1 MWGVRAAAALR
12 LAQQRS
18 TSAFQQPS
26 FLGLFSTDLHGEP
39 TTEAA
44 PQVAPEVVVA
54 ATQVPVSEAAAD
66 GDSGANL
73 GFPEPADLQAPAAAT
88 PRAPPGPKKIYAR
101 LSNAPKYA
109 FKSDILWFF
118 EGCNLT
124 PDQLVTIYDEKYR
137 QRFLQVEF
145 DSMESFR
152 LAQRVLVRK
161 GRLGGRYMKLD
172 VDMRLDVDDIHTSVK
187 GFRGQSLLM
196 MQLPTDAT
204 SEDVERF
211 FQGYNLAGYS
221 TKFLRVPKETFPKKP
236 SKMSVPP
243 VVERRA
249 LVKFATPLES
259 LRALR
264 EKQGQFCLDRAIE
277 LRFIQ

>member
-1 MWGVRAAAALR
+1 
-12 LAQQRS
+12 
-18 TSAFQQPS
+18 
-26 FLGLFSTDLHGEP
+26 
-39 TTEAA
+39 
-44 PQVAPEVVVA
+44 
-54 ATQVPVSEAAAD
+54 
-66 GDSGANL
+66 
-73 GFPEPADLQAPAAAT
+73 
-88 PRAPPGPKKIYAR
+88 
-101 LSNAPKYA
+101 
-109 FKSDILWFF
+109 
-118 EGCNLT
+118 
-124 PDQLVTIYDEKYR
+124 
-137 QRFLQVEF
+137 
-145 DSMESFR
+145 
-152 LAQRVLVRK
+152 
-161 GRLGGRYMKLD
+161 MKLD

-221 TKFLRVPKETFPKKP
+221 TKFLRVPKETFPRKP

>member
-1 MWGVRAAAALR
+1 LI
-12 LAQQRS
+12 
-18 TSAFQQPS
+18 
-26 FLGLFSTDLHGEP
+26 
-39 TTEAA
+39 
-44 PQVAPEVVVA
+44 
-54 ATQVPVSEAAAD
+54 
-66 GDSGANL
+66 
-73 GFPEPADLQAPAAAT
+73 
-88 PRAPPGPKKIYAR
+88 PK
-101 LSNAPKYA
+101 SQ
-109 FKSDILWFF
+109 
-118 EGCNLT
+118 GCNE
-124 PDQLVTIYDEKYR
+124 I
-137 QRFLQVEF
+137 
-145 DSMESFR
+145 
-152 LAQRVLVRK
+152 
-161 GRLGGRYMKLD
+161 
-172 VDMRLDVDDIHTSVK
+172 VDGVHLMM
-187 GFRGQSLLM
+187 QLLM